1 MMERGKMLRWKVL
14 SEISSQWLCQLEE
27 EGRSAETNG
36 SLGIFSNESELFLS
50 KGKITS

>member
-1 MMERGKMLRWKVL
+1 MIERGKMLRWKVL

-36 SLGIFSNESELFLS
+36 SRGTIANNAKLFSL
-50 KGKITS
+50 